1 MAEMK
6 RYEWVPA
13 PIQDTQIN
21 TYKEVKMNY
30 GIIGYGYV
38 GQAVHNQLIDNNYE
52 NNITIYDPYKGYNDL
67 DSILKADQ
75 VFICVPTPAEEDNRF
90 YHAFEETMH
99 LLNTYNGIIV
109 IKSTVPYSRIENYF
123 YKKIVYCSEFLNQNS
138 FLKDSET
145 ENLILGGD
153 FNLCL
158 EVSKSFRNKCRI
170 VPLKDAINFKYVR
183 NILGAYKVLFW
194 NFVQETTGNARLMK
208 DLLDF
213 IPQGPLDQVGMDGH
227 LGYGGCCFPK
237 DVKNFNKEHPNILTD
252 FMIKYNEYLHK
263 LKSFNV

>member
-1 MAEMK
+1 MSELIK
-6 RYEWVPA
+6 YKFENPLVK
-13 PIQDTQIN
+13 IN
-21 TYKEVKMNY
+21 TSNKEVKMNY

-38 GQAVHNQLIDNNYE
+38 GQAVHKQLNDNNYE

-67 DSILKADQ
+67 DSVLRSNQ
-75 VFICVPTPAEEDNRF
+75 VFICVPTPAEEEDSKF
-90 YHAFEETMH
+90 YNAFEETMH
-99 LLNTYNGIIV
+99 LLNSYNGIIV
-109 IKSTVPYSRIENYF
+109 IKSTVPYSRVENYL
-123 YKKIVYCSEFLNQNS
+123 YKKIVYCSEFLNQNT
-138 FLKDSET
+138 FLEDSET

-153 FNLCL
+153 YNLCL
-158 EVSKSFRNKCRI
+158 EVSRSFRNKCKI
-170 VPLKDAINFKYVR
+170 VPLKDAINFKFIR

-252 FMIKYNEYLHK
+252 FMIKYNKYLHK
-263 LKSFNV
+263 IKSFNV